1 MSLLFV
7 CTGNYYR
14 SRFAELYFRHL
25 AATHELDWDVASR
38 GLQLHPANE
47 GALSP
52 HIVRECERLGIST
65 QPLRLPIE
73 LQEEDLHRAE
83 LTIAVKETEHRPLM
97 QKTFPDWEDRIEY
110 WEVHDLDIAP
120 AHEAL
125 PQLRRHVD
133 SLFERLQ
140 SSAEMV

>member
-25 AATHELDWDVASR
+25 AAKYEVGWDVASR
-38 GLQLHPANE
+38 GLRLHPAND
-47 GALSP
+47 GAISQ
-52 HIVRECERLGIST
+52 HTIRECERLGIPT
-65 QPLRLPIE
+65 RPLRLPIE
-73 LQEEDLHRAE
+73 LQKDDLRRAK

-97 QKTFPDWEDRIEY
+97 RETFPDWENRIEY
-110 WEVHDLDIAP
+110 WEVHDLDLAP
-120 AHEAL
+120 PNEAL
-125 PQLRRHVD
+125 PQLRQHVD

-140 SSAEMV
+140 LRAMT